1 MNKLKK
7 EANWL
12 YVFSDGLCNM
22 NQTVTHGHID
32 GIHMQNHRRFYEVF
46 TLLTDKANFYVE
58 GQKYALKKGDVMIFS
73 TKEIHM
79 VEFDESLPYQR
90 RVIHFAKE
98 FVLPFSSDKFN
109 LFNVFDNRCLGTNN
123 RIPAHLAEAAGIHIY
138 FDKMQEALSSGL
150 DGCEIMARC
159 YFVQMLIA
167 INRILSS
174 TNDLSSKTTENDK
187 ILKIIEFIN
196 SNLASELTID
206 NLSQQ
211 FYISKY
217 YMSRL
222 FKATTGYTI
231 NQYISYKRIW
241 LADELISRGMS
252 ATEACHSVG
261 YNDYS
266 NFYKTFTKIMGYS
279 PKLSK

>member
-1 MNKLKK
+1 MSNLKK
-7 EANWL
+7 TVEWL
-12 YVFSDGLCNM
+12 YVSPDHLYNM
-22 NQTVTHGHID
+22 NQTITCGHID
-32 GIHMQNHRRFYEVF
+32 GIHMQNHSRFYEVF
-46 TLLTDKANFYVE
+46 TLLSDNAFFYVE
-58 GQKYALKKGDVMIFS
+58 GQKYVLKKGDVMIFNN
-73 TKEIHM
+73 KELHM
-79 VEFDESLPYQR
+79 VEFDETLPYKR
-90 RVIHFAKE
+90 RVIHFTKE
-98 FVLPFSSDKFN
+98 FVLPFSNDKFN
-109 LFNVFDNRCLGTNN
+109 LFNVFDNRCLGIANH
-123 RIPAHLAEAAGIHIY
+123 IPADIAESTGIHSY

-150 DGCEIMARC
+150 EGCEIMARC

-167 INRILSS
+167 INRVLSS
-174 TNDLSSKTTENDK
+174 TTDVSAKNTENDK
-187 ILKIIEFIN
+187 IVKIIEFIN
-196 SNLASELTID
+196 SNLSSELTID
-206 NLSQQ
+206 ILSQQ

-222 FKATTGYTI
+222 FKATTGYSI

-266 NFYKTFTKIMGYS
+266 NFYKTFVKIMGYS

>member
-1 MNKLKK
+1 MSELKK
-7 EANWL
+7 DIEWL
-12 YVFSDGLCNM
+12 YVSPDGLYNM
-22 NQTVTHGHID
+22 NQTVTCGHID
-32 GIHMQNHRRFYEVF
+32 GIHMQNHNRFYEVF
-46 TLLTDKANFYVE
+46 TLLSDNAFFYVE
-58 GQKYALKKGDVMIFS
+58 GQKYALKKGDVLIFN
-73 TKEIHM
+73 TKELHM
-79 VEFDESLPYQR
+79 VEFDEALPYKR

-109 LFNVFDNRCLGTNN
+109 LFNVFDNRCLGINN
-123 RIPAHLAEAAGIHIY
+123 HIPAEIAESANIHNY
-138 FDKMQEALSSGL
+138 FDKMKDALSSGL
-150 DGCEIMARC
+150 EGSEIMARC
-159 YFVQMLIA
+159 YFVQMLIG
-167 INRILSS
+167 INRVLSD
-174 TNDLSSKTTENDK
+174 TNEVSVKNAENDK
-187 ILKIIEFIN
+187 IIQIIEYIN
-196 SNLASELTID
+196 SNLSSELTID
-206 NLSQQ
+206 SLSKQ

-222 FKATTGYTI
+222 FKATTGYSI

-241 LADELISRGMS
+241 LADELISGGMS